1 MPAIAADRSEL
12 EQPVQD
18 PTADLSSLTN
28 SEIDEAAEFDAQL
41 YFKADGPRS
50 TNRPDVCQLR

>member
-12 EQPVQD
+12 EQPVLD

-28 SEIDEAAEFDAQL
+28 SEIDEAAES
-41 YFKADGPRS
+41 YSRWSKKYKPS
-50 TNRPDVCQLR
+50 